1 MFKYIGICVLL
12 IFAALAN
19 LRTDAAE
26 TVTIAPHTFTIPDGF
41 ELKQVAG

>member
-1 MFKYIGICVLL
+1 MFGDIGICVLV

-26 TVTIAPHTFTIPDGF
+26 TAKIAPHTFTIPDITKW
-41 ELKQVAG
+41 LTS